1 MLSPTAK
8 VLLLLVANVVN
19 VLYILSH
26 VRSAFSPQPVLSS
39 KEEYSESLTQSHNVQ
54 SVDAVVAC
62 SMAWP

>member
-8 VLLLLVANVVN
+8 VLLLLVVNVVN

-26 VRSAFSPQPVLSS
+26 VRSAFSPQRALSS
-39 KEEYSESLTQSHNVQ
+39 KEEYSKSPTQFHDVQ